1 MSVSAPGDTAKE
13 DTAGIEVEPAR
24 VADWLAAAEGG
35 AQAPGQGPAQTPVQG
50 PGHGPAGTPVQAQV
64 IDVREPYEREAGHI
78 AGTRHIEFAGLTAAA
93 ASIER
98 ERPVVFY
105 CRVGSRSDVAAQA
118 FRGAGF
124 QAYSMSGGLVR
135 WAQEGR
141 PLSPADGHV
150 ANH

>member
-1 MSVSAPGDTAKE
+1 MPVSAPTDGTDIA
-13 DTAGIEVEPAR
+13 AEPAQ
-24 VADWLAAAEGG
+24 VAAWLAEGKEEGG
-35 AQAPGQGPAQTPVQG
+35 GRVL
-50 PGHGPAGTPVQAQV
+50 V
-64 IDVREPYEREAGHI
+64 IDVREHYEREAGHI
-78 AGTRHIEFAGLTAAA
+78 AGTRHVEFAALTGAA
-93 ASIER
+93 ASMER

-135 WAQEGR
+135 WVQEGR
-141 PLSPADGHV
+141 PLEPADGHV

>member
-1 MSVSAPGDTAKE
+1 MSTPSESTD
-13 DTAGIEVEPAR
+13 IEVEPAQ
-24 VADWLAAAEGG
+24 VSDWLGIEEDPRGEDRSGG
-35 AQAPGQGPAQTPVQG
+35 EQDPRAQV
-50 PGHGPAGTPVQAQV
+50 QV
-64 IDVREPYEREAGHI
+64 IDVREVYEREAGHI
-78 AGTRHIEFAGLTAAA
+78 ADTRHIEFASLSGAAA
-93 ASIER
+93 TVER

-105 CRVGSRSDVAAQA
+105 CRVGSRSAVAAQA
-118 FRGAGF
+118 FRGAGY